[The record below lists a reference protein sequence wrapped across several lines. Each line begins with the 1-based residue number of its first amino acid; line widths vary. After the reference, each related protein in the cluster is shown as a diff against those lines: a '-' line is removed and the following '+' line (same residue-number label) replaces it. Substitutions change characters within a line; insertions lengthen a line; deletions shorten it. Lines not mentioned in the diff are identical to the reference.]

1 MLVKMMDVGKEDA
14 NSGAW
19 LYLSPSYS
27 TGFAVC
33 VSLGIFSDAPPL
45 LFVIP
50 VRAGGE
56 WYMSFL
62 LAELIFILHRQC
74 PRPEEPLSSIQMK
87 WRS

>member
-50 VRAGGE
+50 ARAGGE
-56 WYMSFL
+56 
-62 LAELIFILHRQC
+62 
-74 PRPEEPLSSIQMK
+74 
-87 WRS
+87 